1 MTKDLIDG
9 LNAFKHY
16 HYESSSELMSSLVED
31 GQDPRYF
38 IVSCIDSRC
47 NPGTIFRA
55 KPGSFFAHKA
65 MGAIVRPYHQGTALA
80 AALQFAINYNNVKKV
95 IVLGHTQCG
104 AVKALAENL
113 EDPEITSFVNVAKH
127 GLARAQA
134 CCSDHEEVLARTEK
148 EVILESTKN
157 LKEYPSVKA
166 ALAEGK
172 IEVLPW
178 LFDIKT
184 GDLFQYDEDKEDFV
198 MISTPAPN
206 EDSRQSE

>member
-1 MTKDLIDG
+1 MTKDLIEG

-16 HYESSSELMSSLVED
+16 HYEGSSELMSSLVED

-95 IVLGHTQCG
+95 IV
-104 AVKALAENL
+104 V
-113 EDPEITSFVNVAKH
+113 
-127 GLARAQA
+127 
-134 CCSDHEEVLARTEK
+134 
-148 EVILESTKN
+148 
-157 LKEYPSVKA
+157 
-166 ALAEGK
+166 
-172 IEVLPW
+172 
-178 LFDIKT
+178 
-184 GDLFQYDEDKEDFV
+184 
-198 MISTPAPN
+198 
-206 EDSRQSE
+206 SR